1 MLGINESVTALVQTV
16 HKIMCEE
23 TLDPSLVKLHILKK
37 STVEYN
43 NAANTLESVSGMASG
58 ITNLI
63 TTAIQ
68 SLDIAMPLVDPEA
81 YVTYINNM
89 IKDIDP
95 KAADLINEETI
106 KQYIEFTQAK
116 YRAQLEQLGI
126 NNEE

>member
-1 MLGINESVTALVQTV
+1 
-16 HKIMCEE
+16 
-23 TLDPSLVKLHILKK
+23 
-37 STVEYN
+37 
-43 NAANTLESVSGMASG
+43 
-58 ITNLI
+58 
-63 TTAIQ
+63 
-68 SLDIAMPLVDPEA
+68 MPLVDPEA

-95 KAADLINEETI
+95 NAADLINEETI

>member
-16 HKIMCEE
+16 HKIMYEE
-23 TLDPSLVKLHILKK
+23 TIDPSLVKLHILKK

-43 NAANTLESVSGMASG
+43 NIQNTLESVSGLVSG
-58 ITNLI
+58 VTNLI
-63 TTAIQ
+63 TSSLQ
-68 SLDIAMPLVDPEA
+68 SLDLSVPLVEPEA
-81 YVTYINNM
+81 FVTYIHGK

-95 KAADLINEETI
+95 DAADLINEETI

>member
-1 MLGINESVTALVQTV
+1 
-16 HKIMCEE
+16 
-23 TLDPSLVKLHILKK
+23 
-37 STVEYN
+37 
-43 NAANTLESVSGMASG
+43 MASG

-95 KAADLINEETI
+95 NAADLINEETI

-126 NNEE
+126 NNE